1 MKRHLA
7 AIALLSLAVAGVT
20 PFVPAG
26 CNPPKVY
33 DVNTHQWRP
42 MTAQDANAVISV
54 AGPVATTAAVA
65 LGQPEWVPIIDLVTR
80 LAALVSAWLF
90 ANPWQVTKQ
99 TNLAVAAALAE
110 NGGKPA
116 AGGG

>member
-7 AIALLSLAVAGVT
+7 AIMLLCVAVAGVT
-20 PFVPAG
+20 PFVPAACSG
-26 CNPPKVY
+26 MKVY
-33 DVNTHQWRP
+33 DVNTHAWRP

-54 AGPVATTAAVA
+54 AGPAAATAAAA
-65 LGQPEWVPIIDLVTR
+65 LGQPEWIPVIDLATR

-90 ANPWQVTKQ
+90 TNPWQATKQ
-99 TNLAVAAALAE
+99 TNLAVAAALAG
-110 NGGKPA
+110 NGGTPA